1 MREPMTGRNALVWMC
16 MMLASATISIS
27 IIWATIHFAVP
38 PIRERFQEFIEW
50 LYPNPLSWTT
60 GIIQE
65 SPTPRRVEYANHVE
79 YVWE

>member
-1 MREPMTGRNALVWMC
+1 MRQPMGWTGVLAWLC
-16 MMLASATISIS
+16 MLTVSIL
-27 IIWATIHFAVP
+27 IIWATLHYVVP
-38 PIRERFQEFIEW
+38 PVRERYQEFIEW

-79 YVWE
+79 YVKE